1 MKLWSGRFDKP
12 TDKIIEEFTA
22 SLDFDKRLYKDDIA
36 GSIAHAKMLAKVG
49 IISTKESDALQS
61 GLSEIYREID
71 SGQFSFDIGDEDIH
85 MAIERALIDKIGS
98 VGGKLHTARSRNDQ
112 ITLDLRLYLKKEI
125 VIIATLIKDFQAI
138 LSEKCRISKS
148 AMMPGYT
155 HLQRAQPILF
165 SHHLLAYFF
174 MLERDFNRLKNCFL
188 ETDVMPL
195 GSAALA
201 GTSFPIDR
209 DFVSSELGFSKI
221 SDNSLDS
228 VSDRD
233 FVVSFLSSA
242 SLLITHLSRLA
253 EEIVL
258 WSSQE
263 FGFVVLDDA
272 HATGSSIMPQ
282 KKNPDFAELIR
293 GKTGR
298 IFGNLMAMLTVLK
311 GLPLAYNRDL
321 QEDKEGLFD
330 TIDTIKPAIV
340 VIGSAIQAMT
350 INIENMEKAAGTD
363 FSTATDY
370 ADYLVKKGI
379 PFRAAHEV
387 VGEIVKDCIAKNKD
401 LSELSIDDLKNFS
414 NDFDADAL
422 ELHSIKNSVDS
433 RTSPGGTAPI
443 SVEEQLAK
451 SEKIL
456 KSEEE
461 WLSTNEYT
469 S

>member
-22 SLDFDKRLYKDDIA
+22 SLSFDKRLYKEDIA
-36 GSIAHAKMLAKVG
+36 GSIAHAKMLAKTG
-49 IISTKESDALQS
+49 IIGVSDSDSIQEGLQ
-61 GLSEIYREID
+61 EIYREIE
-71 SGQFSFDIGDEDIH
+71 SEQFPFDIGDEDIH
-85 MAIERALIDKIGS
+85 MAIERALIDKIGP

-112 ITLDLRLYLKKEI
+112 IALDLRLYLKKEI
-125 VIIATLIKDFQAI
+125 VLIASLIKDFQVI
-138 LSEKCRISKS
+138 LTEKARESKTTI
-148 AMMPGYT
+148 MPGYT

-174 MLERDFNRLKNCFL
+174 MLERDFYRIKNCFL
-188 ETDVMPL
+188 ETDSMPL

-209 DFVSSELGFSKI
+209 NFVAKELGFSKI

-233 FVVSFLSSA
+233 FVVSLLSSV
-242 SLLITHLSRLA
+242 SLLIAHLSRLA

-263 FGFVVLDDA
+263 FDFVVLDDS

-293 GKTGR
+293 GKSGR
-298 IFGNLMAMLTVLK
+298 VFGNLMAMLTVLK

-330 TIDTIKPAIV
+330 TIDTIKPAIM
-340 VIGSAIQAMT
+340 VIGGAIQAMT
-350 INIENMEKAAGTD
+350 IKKENMEKAAGTD

-370 ADYLVKKGI
+370 ADYLVKKGM

-387 VGEIVKDCIAKNKD
+387 IGTIVKDCISKDKD
-401 LSELSIDDLKNFS
+401 LSELTIEELKSFS
-414 NDFDADAL
+414 NDFDTDAL
-422 ELHSIKNSVDS
+422 DLHSIKNSIES
-433 RTSPGGTAPI
+433 RTSRGGTAPI

-456 KSEEE
+456 SGEEE
-461 WLSTNEYT
+461 WIRANEYT